1 MRKFR
6 KHVQLNKRRIYNF
19 LTCVK
24 KLPDTCKIYTHNI
37 DTKIVSVYNI
47 YIYNDNGELI
57 NTVAWDKPITGA
69 KKLNNDYALIWDADG
84 SHIFALS

>member
-47 YIYNDNGELI
+47 YIYNLWLFKHIEYVKRHTYVFIKHLI
-57 NTVAWDKPITGA
+57 ICGGNSNYVEK
-69 KKLNNDYALIWDADG
+69 NVSY
-84 SHIFALS
+84 